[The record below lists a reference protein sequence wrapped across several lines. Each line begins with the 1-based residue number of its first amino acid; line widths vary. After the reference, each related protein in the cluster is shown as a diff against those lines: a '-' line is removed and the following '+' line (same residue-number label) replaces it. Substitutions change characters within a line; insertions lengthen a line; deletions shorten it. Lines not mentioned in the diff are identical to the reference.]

1 MFISPKYWYGKN
13 VHFVCIILYD
23 AKFTI
28 DQMVGSK
35 SAKTFCKAFLYAIRA
50 CITLITLV
58 LLLTHSC
65 FGNYVGNFFWSIDQT
80 CICIWSTHLQNAHWP
95 KKIWSIVFLS
105 TRKVVH
111 SVKVDRKSIL
121 STQNLVNPV
130 PMKEMFYIK
139 VCRWLDLNHR
149 PMVLEAP
156 TLPTEPQPLPILFV
170 YFRSFHIVQIVTDQ
184 AQDFFDTRDCL
195 NALGDS

>member
-1 MFISPKYWYGKN
+1 MYYI
-13 VHFVCIILYD
+13 
-23 AKFTI
+23 
-28 DQMVGSK
+28 
-35 SAKTFCKAFLYAIRA
+35 
-50 CITLITLV
+50 
-58 LLLTHSC
+58 
-65 FGNYVGNFFWSIDQT
+65 NYVGFATHSQLFWELCWELFLVNRPNLHS
-80 CICIWSTHLQNAHWP
+80 HLVNSLAKCTLT

-121 STQNLVNPV
+121 STRNLVNPV